1 MSHTPG
7 PWEAV
12 ELECVGD
19 VIGFKNPDDIPLVMA
34 APEMLAMLKRL
45 EWCQMTL
52 DDGVTF
58 HETVHYCPK
67 CGYAKT
73 EGHKPT
79 CELAA
84 LIARAEGRT
93 PTPAE

>member
-1 MSHTPG
+1 MAQITK
-7 PWEAV
+7 A
-12 ELECVGD
+12 
-19 VIGFKNPDDIPLVMA
+19 DIDEMVDIIRRSNALVAA